1 MFKRKRRGRGGKG
14 PTKKVTRSIKLR
26 VAVVIITA
34 MLATMAGAMLAI
46 HHAIL
51 KDLPKI
57 SVLNEYRPPA
67 CTMVYTSDDRLLG
80 RIRHEKSIYVPL
92 VQIPDNLRYAVLAVE
107 DAKFYRHG
115 GLDYQG
121 IIRAFIKDLVSASFR
136 EGGSTITQQLAK
148 MMLLSP
154 EKSLTRKLKEAVL
167 AKKMEEELT
176 KDKIFELYLNKSY
189 FGHGAYGVEMASR
202 TYFGKSVGD
211 LSLAEAAILAGLLK
225 SPAAYSPYKD
235 MKRARER
242 QAVVLKR
249 MVDEGFI
256 SQGRADRAS
265 SREIVLR
272 DTSEEEN
279 LAPHL
284 IEALRVY
291 LIDKY
296 GEDTVYVRGLIVK
309 TTIDSIMQREA
320 DTALQGGVEEV
331 EARHGN
337 RDSDLQGALV
347 AVEPDS
353 GRIMALAGGVDF
365 DKNEFNHAMYAKR
378 QPGSAFKPFVYA
390 AAMEDGF
397 SPATVIVDEPRT
409 YDGGRWTPQNYDRS
423 YHGPTRLREA
433 LVESLNV
440 VTVELLD
447 RVGIGKVVG
456 LARKLGM
463 DGPLP
468 SDLSLAL
475 GSGSVS
481 PLEITGAYCSF
492 ANGGKSVEPYYIESV
507 TSLDGKVLEK
517 GVPRTD
523 QVLSSAAAYQVTS
536 MLEDVIARGT
546 GVGASWL
553 GFPVAGKTGTTDD
566 STDAWFVGYSPHLA
580 TGVWIGYDD
589 QKSIGAGE
597 TGARAALPVWSN
609 FMSEAVDPSSA
620 GVFAVPDDVEF
631 ADVDADTGQP
641 PGPGTTRII
650 KEVFRKGEAP
660 EGGSWLRKLTPS
672 AIKRWLL
679 GE

>member
-1 MFKRKRRGRGGKG
+1 MLNRKPRRKGRKG
-14 PTKKVTRSIKLR
+14 PTRKVSRSIKLR
-26 VAVVIITA
+26 LAVIVTFA
-34 MLATMAGAMLAI
+34 FLAGLAGAFLAI

-67 CTMVYTSDDRLLG
+67 CTMVYSSDDRLLG

-107 DAKFYRHG
+107 DAKFYRHE

-121 IIRAFIKDLVSASFR
+121 IIRAFIKDLASASFK

-154 EKSLTRKLKEAVL
+154 EKSLARKLREAVL

-176 KDKIFELYLNKSY
+176 KDKILELYLNKTY

-202 TYFGKSVGD
+202 AYFGKSVGD
-211 LSLAEAAILAGLLK
+211 VSLGEAAMLAGLLK
-225 SPAAYSPYKD
+225 SPALLSPYKD
-235 MKRARER
+235 MEKARDR
-242 QAVVLKR
+242 QSVVLKR

-256 SQGRADRAS
+256 SQGRADRAR
-265 SREIVLR
+265 SRQIELK

-279 LAPHL
+279 IAPHL
-284 IEALRVY
+284 LEVLRVY
-291 LIDKY
+291 LIDRY
-296 GEDTVYVRGLIVK
+296 GEDAVYVRGLKVK
-309 TTIDSIMQREA
+309 TTIDSRLQRGAVGILES
-320 DTALQGGVEEV
+320 GVRDV
-331 EARHGN
+331 EARNGQKG
-337 RDSDLQGALV
+337 SGLQGALV
-347 AVEPDS
+347 AVEPAS
-353 GRIMALAGGVDF
+353 GRIQALAGGVDF
-365 DKNEFNHAMYAKR
+365 EKNEFNHAMYAKR

-397 SPATVIVDEPRT
+397 SPATVIVDEERK
-409 YDGGRWTPQNYDRS
+409 YDGGRWTPQNFDRT

-447 RVGIGKVVG
+447 RVGTGRVIS
-456 LARKLGM
+456 LSRKLGM
-463 DGPLP
+463 PGPLP
-468 SDLSLAL
+468 NDLSLAL

-481 PLEITGAYCSF
+481 PLEITGAYCAF
-492 ANGGKSVEPYYIESV
+492 ANGGNFVEPYYIESV
-507 TSLDGKVLEK
+507 ANLDGKVLESNTPAP
-517 GVPRTD
+517 VR
-523 QVLSSAAAYQVTS
+523 VLSSAAAYQVTS
-536 MLEDVIARGT
+536 ILEDVITRGT
-546 GVGASWL
+546 GAGASWL

-566 STDAWFVGYSPHLA
+566 FADAWFVGYSPQIA
-580 TGVWIGYDD
+580 AGVWIGYDD
-589 QKSIGAGE
+589 RRSIGKGE
-597 TGARAALPVWSN
+597 TGARAALPVWAG
-609 FMSEAVDPSSA
+609 FMAWAVDPANA
-620 GVFAVPDDVEF
+620 GEFTVPDDVEF
-631 ADVDADTGQP
+631 ADVDADTGLP
-641 PGPGTTRII
+641 PGPATTRVVT
-650 KEVFRKGEAP
+650 EVFRRGEAP